1 MEDVPGVLQGV
12 HGVAKVEAVE
22 DGELLEAWRDGDRAA
37 GEALLSRHFAALYR
51 FFGNKVQHGV
61 DDLIQDT
68 MLAMVRSRDTFRGE
82 ASFRSFLFVVARNEL
97 YRLLRTR
104 RRRPDHAPLDDE
116 PITDLVDSPS
126 QIVGRNHEET
136 LLLRALR
143 RIPLHQQILIE
154 LHYWEQMTTA
164 ELAAS
169 MAVPTGTVKSRLRAA
184 RQRLQSAMAELEC
197 DPGLLSSTLDNLE
210 RWAASVRDA
219 VAQDP

>member
-1 MEDVPGVLQGV
+1 M
-12 HGVAKVEAVE
+12 E

-37 GEALLSRHFAALYR
+37 GEVLLSRHFAALHR